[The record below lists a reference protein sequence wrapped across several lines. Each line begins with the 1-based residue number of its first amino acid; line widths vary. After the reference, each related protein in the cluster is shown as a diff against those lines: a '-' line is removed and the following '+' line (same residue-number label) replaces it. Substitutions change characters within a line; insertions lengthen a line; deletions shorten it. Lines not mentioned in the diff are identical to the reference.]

1 MLSASTKRN
10 TFRSLLALHF
20 VGLALTIGGRIAD
33 FVIEQQTSRSSLQ
46 ALALG
51 RDLTGTINKGLGL
64 PGFLIIALTG
74 IAMTVLRYGRRPP
87 IWVWI
92 KIGLNLTVLFVAS
105 PLVAP
110 ALAGARRWAHWSA
123 EHNQLAPQFQQ
134 NAGQA
139 AFYGVIIFVLF
150 LANIPVAVWKPFLS
164 VKLPRLRTLAR
175 SEAQA

>member
-105 PLVAP
+105 PLVRRRSP
-110 ALAGARRWAHWSA
+110 ALGAGPTGAPSTISWLRSSTRTPARPPSTGSSSSCCSWRTSRSRSGSRSCPSSSRGF
-123 EHNQLAPQFQQ
+123 AP
-134 NAGQA
+134 
-139 AFYGVIIFVLF
+139 
-150 LANIPVAVWKPFLS
+150 
-164 VKLPRLRTLAR
+164 
-175 SEAQA
+175 